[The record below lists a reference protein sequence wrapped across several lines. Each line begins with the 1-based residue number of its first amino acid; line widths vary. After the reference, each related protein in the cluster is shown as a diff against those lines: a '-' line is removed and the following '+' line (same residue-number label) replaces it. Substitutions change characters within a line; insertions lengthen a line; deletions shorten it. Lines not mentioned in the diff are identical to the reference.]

1 MPGGADS
8 QGSYRILLNINFVD
22 PGDQHEKD
30 FASKVFGFDLPPKT
44 HAALTAMAARVDY
57 EQQTFARGRGSQ
69 EPTTLLNA
77 AIR

>member
-1 MPGGADS
+1 LPGGAEA

-22 PGDQHEKD
+22 SGQHHDED
-30 FASKVFGFDLPPKT
+30 FDAKIFGFDLPPKT
-44 HAALTAMAARVDY
+44 HAALTAVVARVDY

-69 EPTTLLNA
+69 EPTTLLIA